1 MQLYKVMIVYRWLL
15 GVEAVVQGEGVLLVE
30 EKAYTFGKGDLSS
43 GVHVVILGVQ
53 NQVKGK
59 SQAVGLGTGCRSQ
72 GPNQDKSLCLRLSIS
87 EI

>member
-1 MQLYKVMIVYRWLL
+1 MKCI
-15 GVEAVVQGEGVLLVE
+15 LLVE
-30 EKAYTFGKGDLSS
+30 EKVFSWLKRRCTHLAKGICQ
-43 GVHVVILGVQ
+43 VVFMVVILGVQ

-59 SQAVGLGTGCRSQ
+59 SQAGGLETGCRSQ

>member
-1 MQLYKVMIVYRWLL
+1 V
-15 GVEAVVQGEGVLLVE
+15 
-30 EKAYTFGKGDLSS
+30 YTFGEGDLSS

-59 SQAVGLGTGCRSQ
+59 SQAGGLGTGCRSQ
-72 GPNQDKSLCLRLSIS
+72 GPNQDKSLLFAFAFS